1 MLDLVLPFSAS
12 TLLQLAEINKGKDV
26 WSGSVTFNASAAT
39 GNTQNSV
46 LGGRFD
52 ISRKMGAFTHAFD
65 AGGNY
70 TEVTRERDGNNV
82 RDITQNR
89 WFAQYRAEVQADER
103 SFFYGRTR
111 YDEDQFSGFDRQFFI
126 GGGFGHSF
134 FDDQK
139 KKLTALLGPGI
150 QYLERARPQQQPDDF
165 DARETVFALFV
176 GETYRH
182 VLRENV
188 SIEQSLDATL
198 SETNNSVSNRMSL
211 KTDLTDKISSRI
223 SYAFTH
229 NTDPPDGR
237 KNTDTLL
244 SASIGYQF

>member
-26 WSGSVTFNASAAT
+26 WSGSITFDASAAT

-46 LGGRFD
+46 LGGRFEL
-52 ISRKMGAFTHAFD
+52 SRKMNVFTHAFV

-70 TEVTRERDGNNV
+70 TEVTSERDGDSV

-89 WFAQYRAEVQADER
+89 WFVQYRMEAKVDDR
-103 SFFYGRTR
+103 SFFYGRLR
-111 YDEDQFSGFDRQFFI
+111 YDEDQFSGFDRQAFA

-134 FDDQK
+134 FDDEK
-139 KKLTALLGPGI
+139 KKLTALIGPGV
-150 QYLERARPQQQPDDF
+150 QYLERARPQDPNAEF
-165 DARETVFALFV
+165 DRRESVFALFL
-176 GETYRH
+176 GNTYRH
-182 VLRENV
+182 EMRENV
-188 SIEQSLDATL
+188 RFEQSLDATL
-198 SETNNSVSNRMSL
+198 SETNNAVSNRMAL
-211 KTDLTDKISSRI
+211 VTDLTDKISSRV
-223 SYAFTH
+223 SYSFTT
-229 NTDPPDGR
+229 NSNPPDGR